1 MLDVRSLLGR
11 EYDGRVIESSED
23 VAALLLEY
31 AQIAVVPGDP
41 FGAPGYCR
49 VSYAVSDARIIEAMR
64 RLRAFLAEMDVEQAI

>member
-1 MLDVRSLLGR
+1 MTTFITILF
-11 EYDGRVIESSED
+11 D